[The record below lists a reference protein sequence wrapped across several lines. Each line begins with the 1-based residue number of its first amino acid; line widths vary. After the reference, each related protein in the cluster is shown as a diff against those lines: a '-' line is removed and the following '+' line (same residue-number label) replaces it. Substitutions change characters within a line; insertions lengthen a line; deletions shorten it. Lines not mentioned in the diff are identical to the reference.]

1 MADRERSCTISKLE
15 SENDSALGS
24 TGQSEG
30 LCTHRYATPSLAFPP
45 GGPGR
50 NRDAEET
57 CGKLGS
63 AVRARERKENMK
75 RTRHKQGSVV
85 CDKRRRVWNY
95 LFCENGVRRTKLIGS
110 LRDFPTK
117 AAAWQAAE
125 TIRQTVVNKPISQ
138 THTTQTVRELAQR
151 YQSERMP
158 SRSET
163 SRVYC
168 SWLRNHIL
176 PQWGDTSVADIQPR
190 SVELWLRQLDL
201 SPKSRSHV
209 RNLLRAL
216 IEFAMWSGVLEVAR
230 NPIDLVVVKGA
241 TKRIRRPR
249 SLTVEQ
255 FRRLSAFLKKP
266 FSTMALV
273 SVCLGLRVSEL
284 LALKWGDVDW
294 LGGRLNVERGIVKQI
309 VDDVKTDSSRRS
321 LAIDRDLL
329 EVIRV
334 WKQTTQFSAEE
345 DWIFASPLKLG
356 RLPYSYTGFW
366 RELERASKGAGIGHL
381 GTHAF
386 RHTYR
391 SWLDAVGTPVAVQQ
405 KLMRHSDIRTT
416 MNIYG
421 DVVTDEMGQA
431 QTRVVRLALNRPA

>member
-1 MADRERSCTISKLE
+1 
-15 SENDSALGS
+15 
-24 TGQSEG
+24 
-30 LCTHRYATPSLAFPP
+30 
-45 GGPGR
+45 
-50 NRDAEET
+50 
-57 CGKLGS
+57 
-63 AVRARERKENMK
+63 MK
-75 RTRHKQGSVV
+75 RARHKQGSVV
-85 CDKRRRVWNY
+85 RDKRRRVWNY
-95 LFCENGVRRTKLIGS
+95 LFCDNGVRRTKLIGS
-110 LRDFPTK
+110 LREFPTK

-125 TIRQTVVNKPISQ
+125 SFRQTILDKPVNRAN
-138 THTTQTVRELAQR
+138 TVKELAQR

-163 SRVYC
+163 ARVYR
-168 SWLRNHIL
+168 SWLHNHIL
-176 PQWGDTSVADIQPR
+176 PHWGDRCIADVQPR
-190 SVELWLRQLDL
+190 PVELWLRQLDL
-201 SPKSRSHV
+201 SPKSRSYV

-216 IEFAMWSGVLEVAR
+216 MEFAMWCGVLDVAR

-241 TKRIRRPR
+241 TKRIRKPR

-255 FRRLSAFLKKP
+255 FQRLVAFLRAP
-266 FSTMALV
+266 FNTMALV

-284 LALKWGDVDW
+284 LALMWGDVDW
-294 LGGRLNVERGIVKQI
+294 LGAKLNIERGIVKQI
-309 VDDVKTDSSRRS
+309 VDDVKTDSSRKS
-321 LAIDRDLL
+321 LAIDQELL
-329 EVIRV
+329 EGLRV
-334 WKQTTQFSAEE
+334 WKQTTQFSAEG

-366 RELERASKGAGIGHL
+366 RELARAAKEAGIGHL

-391 SWLDAVGTPVAVQQ
+391 SWLDAVGTPIAVQQ

-431 QTRVVRLALNRPA
+431 QSKVVGLALSRPA